1 MLQNKT
7 NEDVIKGSGGVR
19 QGEDVRSLKLRI
31 GETRRIRLSLGLG
44 H

>member
-7 NEDVIKGSGGVR
+7 NENVIKGSGSVR
-19 QGEDVRSLKLRI
+19 QGEDIRSLKLHI
-31 GETRRIRLSLGLG
+31 GETRPVHLSLGLG